1 MSKVGVWLAGILAT
15 VIGGWAVWYLTR
27 PPAVTTFE
35 GMVYAGDDPV
45 AKAMVAIQLSGS
57 AGANGPVHD
66 ITDSNGSYRIDF
78 TGLPDGSGATLSVV
92 ATGFQNPA
100 PKSLS
105 APLQPDTH
113 IDFPVDPLPP
123 PRGAPPILR
132 PRSPAVTH
140 IPLYVPKSAAQ
151 ATRFKVP
158 GK

>member
-1 MSKVGVWLAGILAT
+1 MAKVGVWLAGILAT

-35 GMVYAGDDPV
+35 GMVYAGNNPV
-45 AKAMVAIQLSGS
+45 AKAMVAVQLSGS

-66 ITDSNGSYRIDF
+66 ITDQNGAWRIDF
-78 TGLPDGSGATLSVV
+78 TGLPDGSGATLTVA
-92 ATGFQNPA
+92 ATGYENAA

-105 APLQPDTH
+105 SPLQNDIH
-113 IDFPVDPLPP
+113 IDFPLSPVPP
-123 PRGAPPILR
+123 PRGIGPLVR
-132 PRSPAVTH
+132 PQLPAVTH

-151 ATRFKVP
+151 ATKFRVP